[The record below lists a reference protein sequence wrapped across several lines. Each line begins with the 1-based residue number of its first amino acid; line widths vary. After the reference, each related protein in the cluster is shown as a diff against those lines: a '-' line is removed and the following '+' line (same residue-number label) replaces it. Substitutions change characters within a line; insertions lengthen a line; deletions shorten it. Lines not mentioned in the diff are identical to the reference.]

1 MKYWTGFACAFA
13 VLAIA
18 AHAQNYPAHDI
29 KMIVPFPAGGP
40 SDTVARIVAEG
51 MSRHLGQQVV
61 VENVGGAGG
70 TLGATRASEAAPD
83 GYTIMAASMGTVI
96 AAPSFYPNLKYD
108 STKDF
113 EPIGMT
119 ANAPAAIAI
128 KASIPAKNVKEF
140 VEWAKKEGPNVKQAF
155 GGVGGTSHMISVP
168 VLVASPSPTS
178 ASNRSAV
185 SWICGKNDV
194 SGSNTCSNAAMDA
207 TKSAA
212 TRRDRLRLRK

>member
-1 MKYWTGFACAFA
+1 MTYWTRLACACA

-18 AHAQNYPAHDI
+18 GTAHAQNYPAHDV

-40 SDTVARIVAEG
+40 SDTVARIIAEG

-70 TLGATRASEAAPD
+70 TLGATRASEATPD

-113 EPIGMT
+113 E
-119 ANAPAAIAI
+119 
-128 KASIPAKNVKEF
+128 
-140 VEWAKKEGPNVKQAF
+140 
-155 GGVGGTSHMISVP
+155 
-168 VLVASPSPTS
+168 
-178 ASNRSAV
+178 
-185 SWICGKNDV
+185 
-194 SGSNTCSNAAMDA
+194 
-207 TKSAA
+207 
-212 TRRDRLRLRK
+212 

>member
-1 MKYWTGFACAFA
+1 MTYWTRLACACA

-18 AHAQNYPAHDI
+18 GTAHAQNYPAHDV

-40 SDTVARIVAEG
+40 SDTVARIIAEG

-70 TLGATRASEAAPD
+70 TLGATRASEATPD

-119 ANAPAAIAI
+119 ANAPAA
-128 KASIPAKNVKEF
+128 
-140 VEWAKKEGPNVKQAF
+140 
-155 GGVGGTSHMISVP
+155 
-168 VLVASPSPTS
+168 
-178 ASNRSAV
+178 
-185 SWICGKNDV
+185 
-194 SGSNTCSNAAMDA
+194 
-207 TKSAA
+207 
-212 TRRDRLRLRK
+212 